1 MKKKSQDMELSTVS
15 NFIIWANGTLKW
27 STTNYRL
34 KLIPEPDI
42 SKHLVP
48 EAQTEESCGQLMLR
62 KRMHRFNFDN
72 NSDDYLKNNEDHSYH

>member
-1 MKKKSQDMELSTVS
+1 MKKKSQDMGRSTVS

-48 EAQTEESCGQLMLR
+48 EAQTEENCGQLMLK
-62 KRMHRFNFDN
+62 KRMPRLNFDD
-72 NSDDYLKNNEDHSYH
+72 NSIYY